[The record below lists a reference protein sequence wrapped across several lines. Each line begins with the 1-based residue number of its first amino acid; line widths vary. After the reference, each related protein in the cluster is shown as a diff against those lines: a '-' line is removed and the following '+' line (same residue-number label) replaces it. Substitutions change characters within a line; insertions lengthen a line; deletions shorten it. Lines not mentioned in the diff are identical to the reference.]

1 MGQRLP
7 RLAAALALASI
18 TAVTSPTP
26 SEARNGRWV
35 AAGVGLLAAGLIAS
49 ALAPRYGYYGGPY
62 AAYAYAPGYG
72 YSPGYA
78 GYAYAPGYVG
88 YGYAPYY
95 GYGYYGRSCVFPGAY
110 RPDYSNC

>member
-1 MGQRLP
+1 M
-7 RLAAALALASI
+7 
-18 TAVTSPTP
+18 
-26 SEARNGRWV
+26 

-78 GYAYAPGYVG
+78 GYAYAPA
-88 YGYAPYY
+88 YA